1 MMRLEVRFSIRLGR
15 EKREATERH
24 DTFESQGALIESA
37 PQPRYVGFE
46 ALS

>member
-1 MMRLEVRFSIRLGR
+1 MMRLSIRLSIRLGR
-15 EKREATERH
+15 EEREATERH